1 MGKLIN
7 AILGRSIVDSLA
19 VGFLVALA
27 ASGLGW
33 LLGTS
38 LGSSYA
44 KRKLAQTSDLKEASV
59 IRRARGMRT
68 YGLAGGIALGLIA
81 AVFIVCTGV

>member
-1 MGKLIN
+1 MGKWIN
-7 AILGRSIVDSLA
+7 AFLGRSIAESLA
-19 VGFLVALA
+19 VGFLVTLA

-38 LGSSYA
+38 LGNGYA
-44 KRKLAQTSDLKEASV
+44 KRKLAKTSDLKEVSV

-68 YGLAGGIALGLIA
+68 YGLAGGFALGLA
-81 AVFIVCTGV
+81 AVIFIVCAGG